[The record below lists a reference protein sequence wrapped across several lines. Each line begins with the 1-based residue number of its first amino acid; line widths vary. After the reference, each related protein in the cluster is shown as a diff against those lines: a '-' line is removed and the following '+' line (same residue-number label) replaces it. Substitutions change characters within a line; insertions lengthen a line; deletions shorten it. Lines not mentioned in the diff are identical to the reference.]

1 MQGHDRQSFEPVTM
15 GHIRSHGCRDLL
27 VYCESGWCNHSAMEI
42 LPFRNGRFEWTAVR
56 ARADCQY
63 HMTRIISYLSA
74 NVSPCQRLAPRA
86 SPVSPNPA
94 IKKERVHTMAKKADD
109 TDTELTA
116 LALLILGVD
125 IANMSGTVER
135 IKVQVHAL
143 SRRHNLN

>member
-56 ARADCQY
+56 ARADCQH

-74 NVSPCQRLAPRA
+74 NVSPCQRLAPRP
-86 SPVSPNPA
+86 SPVSPNPG
-94 IKKERVHTMAKKADD
+94 ERFFDKLCKVH
-109 TDTELTA
+109 LVR
-116 LALLILGVD
+116 LSQLILRNFCSPPLGAIVSCRQEMPND
-125 IANMSGTVER
+125 
-135 IKVQVHAL
+135 L
-143 SRRHNLN
+143 